1 MASTARRLMIWAAA
15 ALLSTGMSIAQ
26 APAQSSGGG
35 QAGIKT
41 IDNPDGGH
49 IYLGVLAGQPAPQEA
64 LGKTLHRLTVLCGD
78 RPQLGRLVQNSSG
91 EILAGFFTVTARIRT
106 ANRWQVWRWCMR
118 PRAEP
123 RPARC

>member
-1 MASTARRLMIWAAA
+1 MVERKRRRPIMASTARRLMIWAAG
-15 ALLSTGMSIAQ
+15 ALLLGALSTGMSIAQ

-91 EILAGFFTVTARIRT
+91 EILAGFFTVTGKKDR
-106 ANRWQVWRWCMR
+106 
-118 PRAEP
+118 
-123 RPARC
+123 